1 MIPRESVEAIAE
13 QLQGAADGI
22 DLPSLLSMSFPA
34 VRFTFCSTDDIA
46 VRKPVMVLPR
56 HELYLYGGD
65 HCLALTNDYDAAHG
79 VVVADI
85 DDEM

>member
-1 MIPRESVEAIAE
+1 MITPERVAAIAE
-13 QLQGAADGI
+13 VLQGESGAI
-22 DLPSLLSMSFPA
+22 DMNSLLLMSFPA

-56 HELYLYGGD
+56 HEIYLYGGE
-65 HCLALTNDYDAAHG
+65 HCLTLTNDYDAAHG

-85 DDEM
+85 EDEV